1 MYSRN
6 QSRFGVMFATA
17 LIVTWLATGLIV
29 VMGWHDRQVPGRLL
43 QWIVLWVFTVVAPT
57 IQALRLHRLLVDDFD
72 RGFPTASP
80 GPLGELAQARI
91 VILICG
97 SMTVLCVFTIV
108 IDAWRT
114 TP

>member
-57 IQALRLHRLLVDDFD
+57 IQALRLHRLLDGSHRDF
-72 RGFPTASP
+72 PAASESSHR
-80 GPLGELAQARI
+80 ELVHARV
-91 VILICG
+91 VILTCG
-97 SMTVLCVFTIV
+97 SMTVLCVYTIV

>member
-1 MYSRN
+1 MHSGNER
-6 QSRFGVMFATA
+6 RFGVMFTTA
-17 LIVTWLATGLIV
+17 LIVTWLTTGLIV
-29 VMGWHDRQVPGRLL
+29 VLGWPDRQAAARLL
-43 QWIVLWVFTVVAPT
+43 PWIALWVFTVAAPT
-57 IQALRLHRLLVDDFD
+57 IQAFRLHRLLVDFD

>member
-1 MYSRN
+1 MHSKNRTGL
-6 QSRFGVMFATA
+6 GVMFITA

-29 VMGWHDRQVPGRLL
+29 VMGWPDRQAPARLL
-43 QWIVLWVFTVVAPT
+43 QWIVLWFFAVVAPT
-57 IQALRLHRLLVDDFD
+57 IQALRIHRLLDDLD
-72 RGFPTASP
+72 RPFPTTSD
-80 GPLGELAQARI
+80 GSLRQLAHARI

-108 IDAWRT
+108 IDAWRA